1 MTISKLGG
9 RDQISKRKIY
19 IYPKDLPMGRRMPF
33 SGAMANLICRRLFYS
48 GDSVHHKQ
56 LQKQKPSAHSPLFS
70 FLKNNNTQISRFMN
84 RVFTCLI
91 LSLIATAGVGQT
103 RHVITNSGF
112 LYSPADLNAN
122 VGDTV
127 VFNLGG
133 NHNALEVSETTWNNN
148 GATSNNGF
156 SVPFGGGSIVLTT
169 AGTLYYVCEPHAGL
183 AMKGKINVT
192 GATNSID
199 RSFASRF
206 QVTVTQNP
214 LNPEGVLKIVS
225 PAAAAGRYTLSD
237 VSGRVLAEKSIQLA
251 GGDNV
256 FMVSFPP
263 VSAGVLL
270 LQVTVDGEPL
280 PASRILRQ

>member
-1 MTISKLGG
+1 MKQVRLLV
-9 RDQISKRKIY
+9 
-19 IYPKDLPMGRRMPF
+19 LPFITNWLMRYG
-33 SGAMANLICRRLFYS
+33 
-48 GDSVHHKQ
+48 HH
-56 LQKQKPSAHSPLFS
+56 PLFAVLS
-70 FLKNNNTQISRFMN
+70 QRFSHPTILIFMTRTIFTLFLSCWALFG
-84 RVFTCLI
+84 
-91 LSLIATAGVGQT
+91 AAQT

-112 LYSPADLNAN
+112 LFTPADLNAN

-133 NHNALEVSETTWNNN
+133 NHNAIEVSETTWTNND
-148 GATSNNGF
+148 ATSNNGF
-156 SVPFGGGSIVLTT
+156 SVPFGGGTIVLSA

-183 AMKGKINVT
+183 AMKGKIIVT

-199 RSFASRF
+199 RTFASRF
-206 QVTVTQNP
+206 QVSVTQNP